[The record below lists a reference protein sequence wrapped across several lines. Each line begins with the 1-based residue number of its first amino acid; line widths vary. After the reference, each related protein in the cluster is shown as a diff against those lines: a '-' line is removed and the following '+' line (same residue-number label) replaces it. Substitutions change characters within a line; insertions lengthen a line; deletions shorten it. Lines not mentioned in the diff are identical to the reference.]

1 VKKWGNSVIVLL
13 VMSSREAELV
23 TGIVFDIRRFSV
35 HDGPG
40 LRTTVF
46 FKGCPLKCAWCHN
59 PESQARAPE
68 LIFWDDRCQRCQACV
83 TACEQG
89 AITLVDDHIFTDPAK
104 CISCGHCTETCYAEA
119 RQIAGRKM
127 SVASVMSEVQRDVPF
142 YDQSGG
148 GVTFSGGEPLM
159 QPDYLVA
166 LLSACKASD
175 IHTTLDTC
183 GQTNWKTLDRIRSY
197 VDLFL
202 YDLKFMDPGRHKQ
215 QTGVTNERILEN
227 LKKLSRHGHE
237 IILRVPIIPGANADL
252 ENIRAI
258 GSFAASLPSLNRV
271 DILPYH
277 RAAIN
282 KYERMHRSYGFNQLL
297 PPSEEEMAEIAR
309 LLEEYGLKAK
319 VGG

>member
-1 VKKWGNSVIVLL
+1 
-13 VMSSREAELV
+13 M
-23 TGIVFDIRRFSV
+23 FDIRRFSV

-68 LIFWDDRCQRCQACV
+68 LIFWDDRCQRCQVCIL
-83 TACEQG
+83 TCKQG
-89 AITLVDDHIFTDPAK
+89 AITLVDDHILTDPAK
-104 CISCGHCTETCYAEA
+104 CISCGDLHGNLLRRSTPDRGGGKC
-119 RQIAGRKM
+119 R
-127 SVASVMSEVQRDVPF
+127 VASVMSEVQRDVSF

-183 GQTNWKTLDRIRSY
+183 GQASWSTLDRIRSY

-202 YDLKFMDPGRHKQ
+202 YDLKLMDPGRHKQ
-215 QTGVTNERILEN
+215 QTGVTNARILEN
-227 LKKLSRHGHE
+227 LKGFPGMGMRLYCVCRSFPAPTRTLKTSGLLGPLRRHC
-237 IILRVPIIPGANADL
+237 
-252 ENIRAI
+252 
-258 GSFAASLPSLNRV
+258 LP
-271 DILPYH
+271 
-277 RAAIN
+277 
-282 KYERMHRSYGFNQLL
+282 
-297 PPSEEEMAEIAR
+297 
-309 LLEEYGLKAK
+309 
-319 VGG
+319 